1 MERRLARLLW
11 HRRGWRV
18 RLLAFTSY
26 GVGGGPPGTGW
37 VRVIGR
43 ALLTDA
49 PGPEAELVRGW
60 RRFMTLPLDGVAVEI
75 AVGGHRGTVRTG
87 NGGYVDTTVRVDL
100 SPGWHD
106 MLMSSHHGEPSRTT
120 VRVVGA
126 GRAGRC
132 RERHRR
138 HRAGDCAAPAV
149 ARVLEH
155 LRPARV
161 DPSPGD
167 RHAGPLPAPAR
178 RRPRA
183 VHGVRVDRPVEPRA
197 VAGAVPGPARLPARP
212 AADDR
217 LGADRRPVVPVR
229 PAAQARQP
237 APAAQ
242 HPARSSPGRWSA
254 TTGSTTRPCTTTWRR
269 STRTGCGWC

>member
-49 PGPEAELVRGW
+49 PGPEAEMVRGW

-106 MLMSSHHGEPSRTT
+106 MLMSTHHGEPSRTT
-120 VRVVGA
+120 VRVVGPDERVGVVSDIDDTVLVTA
-126 GRAGRC
+126 LPRPLRAFWNTFA
-132 RERHRR
+132 RHESTRR
-138 HRAGDCAAPAV
+138 PVTGMPDLFRHLRGDGPEPSRRTC
-149 ARVLEH
+149 
-155 LRPARV
+155 RPARGT
-161 DPSPGD
+161 SP
-167 RHAGPLPAPAR
+167 
-178 RRPRA
+178 RPWS
-183 VHGVRVDRPVEPRA
+183 GSW
-197 VAGAVPGPARLPARP
+197 PGTTT
-212 AADDR
+212 
-217 LGADRRPVVPVR
+217 
-229 PAAQARQP
+229 
-237 APAAQ
+237 
-242 HPARSSPGRWSA
+242 HPAR
-254 TTGSTTRPCTTTWRR
+254 C
-269 STRTGCGWC
+269 